1 MATTRV
7 VIKSAEEACKI
18 WKAGLLLYDDGYFG
32 CAIGTHDQPPTD
44 YELVNGWLYYLVEE
58 DEEDNG
64 G

>member
-18 WKAGLLLYDDGYFG
+18 WQAGLLLYDYGHSVCRID
-32 CAIGTHDQPPTD
+32 ADEEPPTIV
-44 YELVNGWLYYLVEE
+44 ELVNGWLYYLAEE